1 LYAKKQKIEELN
13 EQQKGE
19 MHLLYFKFV
28 DLKSVIDQ
36 IYKKYKL
43 KYRVKN
49 RNGFRDVFMIRMPW
63 YNLLSFKYGELL
75 KFLCGDYI
83 ATNRTSSDWW
93 RDLVKIG
100 VGSGALIGWFHDVV
114 CNKEIRN
121 WS

>member
-1 LYAKKQKIEELN
+1 MMLYVTKKL
-13 EQQKGE
+13 G
-19 MHLLYFKFV
+19 
-28 DLKSVIDQ
+28 IDHNTSFWWFHKDA
-36 IYKKYKL
+36 I
-43 KYRVKN
+43 
-49 RNGFRDVFMIRMPW
+49 W

-75 KFLCGDYI
+75 KFFCGDYI